1 MIRLLWD
8 TLGEGGQGS
17 IVLMLRVFL
26 AKSFRQLGS
35 VKTPEFSHIP
45 ARRLNAENSEKGG
58 KQRLVRDEIRRI
70 CLNLFVSGQ
79 YQRVLNLVR
88 PE

>member
-1 MIRLLWD
+1 M
-8 TLGEGGQGS
+8 
-17 IVLMLRVFL
+17 VRVFL

-35 VKTPEFSHIP
+35 GKTPEFSHIP

-58 KQRLVRDEIRRI
+58 KQRLVRDEIQRI
-70 CLNLFVSGQ
+70 CLDLVSGL

>member
-1 MIRLLWD
+1 M
-8 TLGEGGQGS
+8 
-17 IVLMLRVFL
+17 VRVFL

-35 VKTPEFSHIP
+35 GKTPEFSHIP

-58 KQRLVRDEIRRI
+58 KQRLVRDEIPVRRI
-70 CLNLFVSGQ
+70 CLNLVSGL

-88 PE
+88 PEY